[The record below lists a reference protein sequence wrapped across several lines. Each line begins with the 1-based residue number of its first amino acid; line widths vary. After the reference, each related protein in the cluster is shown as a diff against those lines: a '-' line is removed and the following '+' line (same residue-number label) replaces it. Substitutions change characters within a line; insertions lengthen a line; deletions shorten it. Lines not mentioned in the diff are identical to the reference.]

1 VYKDKDSNYHSRCEL
16 WGRRLTDITPCYD
29 STTLNMYPGGP
40 KKRGQCILLLVS
52 FKRLDQ
58 M

>member
-1 VYKDKDSNYHSRCEL
+1 MHLLVHVAIYIPSGIFGIRKGAIVANIR
-16 WGRRLTDITPCYD
+16 
-29 STTLNMYPGGP
+29 GGA